1 LIGAV
6 LAVTVPELRAAWLR
20 SATKPMLFKVAG
32 VAVVCWVILT
42 AMRSAVI
49 SLTRAGCG
57 SNAVDEHGVGA
68 LDLLGALALL

>member
-1 LIGAV
+1 M
-6 LAVTVPELRAAWLR
+6 AVTVPELRAAWLR
-20 SATKPMLFKVAG
+20 SATKPMLLKVAG

-42 AMRSAVI
+42 VISGAVM

-68 LDLLGALALL
+68 LDL